1 MTKIEKLLSE
11 TPQTVFT
18 IDDLA
23 VLWNQPDRPRL
34 ARVVNYYV
42 RTGRLHSVHK
52 GVYALMEDYSPHE
65 AAIKVFP
72 PAYISFT
79 TALGLHGA
87 YFQYE
92 RNIHTMAQASKTITL
107 KNGHTFVYHQ
117 LKDKIL
123 LNQEGIE
130 KSDSFWLAS
139 LERAICDTSYLVP
152 SFAFEYVQRA
162 DPGKLISLATIYDN
176 QALVT
181 RIRELCVVIE
191 EIRNEETSVA

>member
-1 MTKIEKLLSE
+1 MTKIEKLLSGA
-11 TPQTVFT
+11 PQTVFT

-23 VLWNQPDRPRL
+23 VLWNMPDRPRL
-34 ARVVNYYV
+34 ARGVNYYV

-52 GVYALMEDYSPHE
+52 GVYALKEDYSLHE
-65 AAIKVFP
+65 AAIKIFP

-107 KNGHTFVYHQ
+107 KNGQTFVYHQ
-117 LKDKIL
+117 LKDMVL
-123 LNQEGIE
+123 LNQEGVE
-130 KSDSFWLAS
+130 KTDGFWLAS

-152 SFAFEYVQRA
+152 SFAFEHVERA
-162 DPGKLISLATIYDN
+162 DPGKLLALAAIYDN
-176 QALVT
+176 QALIT

-191 EIRNEETSVA
+191 EIRSEEASVA